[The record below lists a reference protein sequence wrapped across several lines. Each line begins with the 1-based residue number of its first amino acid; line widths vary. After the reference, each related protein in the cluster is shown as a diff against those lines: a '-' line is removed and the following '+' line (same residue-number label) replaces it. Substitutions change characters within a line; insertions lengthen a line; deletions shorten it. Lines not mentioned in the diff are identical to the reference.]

1 LIFYKAKNT
10 MASGYFEGN
19 GNCLSLP
26 QIATSCLPGAYPT
39 KMIKLT
45 KKRVDAA
52 KSDGHDRFVW
62 DEELQGF
69 GLRVKKSGAK
79 SFIIQ
84 YRNANGRS
92 RRLTIGRYGVLT
104 VEEARK
110 EAKIALASV
119 LKGADPAE
127 ERKLERGAITIQ
139 DLCREY
145 LQKAEDGLILT
156 RRGEAKSSTTLYTDR
171 GRVERHIIPLIGN
184 RTVKDLTAG
193 DVRRFLQNVIGGKTK
208 ADVKTKKR
216 GRAIVTGGR
225 GTAARTIGLLGGIL
239 TYAVEQG
246 YRADNPSRGI
256 VRPKDRTR
264 EWRLDDAGY
273 RLLGKCLADA
283 ERNAVSWQPILVAR
297 ALALTGC
304 RRGEIEALKKVEI
317 DSDSSTLRLGRTK
330 TGKSI
335 RPIGSAA
342 QAVLRE
348 AAGKSSSKFVF
359 PSLYDDRKY
368 YVGLPK
374 ALERIAGKVEG
385 LTPHGLRHS
394 FSSTAED
401 LGYSL
406 PTIKALLGHASSSV
420 TEGYIHKVDS
430 ALVAAADTIADYI
443 DQAMTGKKAN
453 KVVPL
458 RTA

>member
-1 LIFYKAKNT
+1 
-10 MASGYFEGN
+10 MV
-19 GNCLSLP
+19 
-26 QIATSCLPGAYPT
+26 
-39 KMIKLT
+39 KLT
-45 KKRVDAA
+45 KRKVDAA
-52 KSDGHDRFVW
+52 GSDGRDHFVW
-62 DEELQGF
+62 DNEVQGF

-84 YRNANGRS
+84 YRNTNGRS

-119 LKGADPAE
+119 LKGGDPAE

-145 LQKAEDGLILT
+145 LQKAEHGLILT
-156 RRGEAKSSTTLYTDR
+156 RRGEAKSPTTLYTDK

-193 DVRRFLQNVIGGKTK
+193 DVRRFLQNVIAGKTK

-246 YRADNPSRGI
+246 YRGDNPSRGI

-273 RLLGKCLADA
+273 RLLGKCLSDA
-283 ERNAVSWQPILVAR
+283 EHNAANWQPILIAR

-304 RRGEIEALKKVEI
+304 RRGEIEALKKIEI
-317 DSDSSTLRLGRTK
+317 DSATSALRLGRTK

-342 QAVLRE
+342 LAVLKE

-359 PSLYDDRKY
+359 PALNDERKHY
-368 YVGLPK
+368 IGLPK
-374 ALERIAGKVEG
+374 ALVRIAGNVEG

-406 PTIKALLGHASSSV
+406 PTIKALLGHAGSSV

-430 ALVAAADTIADYI
+430 VLVAAANRIADHI
-443 DQAMTGKKAN
+443 AQAMTGKVN

-458 RTA
+458 KTA